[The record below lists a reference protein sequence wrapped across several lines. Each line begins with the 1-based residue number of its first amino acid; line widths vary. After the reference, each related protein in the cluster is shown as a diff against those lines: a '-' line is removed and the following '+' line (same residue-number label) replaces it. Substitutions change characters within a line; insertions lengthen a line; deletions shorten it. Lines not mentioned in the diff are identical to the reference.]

1 MKTPSGMLSRTSKR
15 SNQSPISLETQSME
29 HGSSSPEQT
38 AKTVFWIIVFGAAAF
53 VAGVL
58 ILIR

>member
-1 MKTPSGMLSRTSKR
+1 MNHAETSPD
-15 SNQSPISLETQSME
+15 QV
-29 HGSSSPEQT
+29 
-38 AKTVFWIIVFGAAAF
+38 AKIVFWFITLSTAAF

>member
-1 MKTPSGMLSRTSKR
+1 
-15 SNQSPISLETQSME
+15 ME
-29 HGSSSPEQT
+29 HGSSSSEQT

-58 ILIR
+58 LLIR

>member
-1 MKTPSGMLSRTSKR
+1 MTEEKHPMDHAE
-15 SNQSPISLETQSME
+15 NSPDQV
-29 HGSSSPEQT
+29 
-38 AKTVFWIIVFGAAAF
+38 AKTVFWAIALSTAAF

>member
-1 MKTPSGMLSRTSKR
+1 MTEDRHSTE
-15 SNQSPISLETQSME
+15 QAET
-29 HGSSSPEQT
+29 SPEQV
-38 AKTVFWIIVFGAAAF
+38 AKTVFWTIALSTLAF

>member
-1 MKTPSGMLSRTSKR
+1 MG
-15 SNQSPISLETQSME
+15 N
-29 HGSSSPEQT
+29 GSSSPEQT
-38 AKTVFWIIVFGAAAF
+38 AKTVFWIILFGAAAF

>member
-1 MKTPSGMLSRTSKR
+1 MTEEKYSMDHAEM
-15 SNQSPISLETQSME
+15 SPDQV
-29 HGSSSPEQT
+29 
-38 AKTVFWIIVFGAAAF
+38 ARTVFWTIVLSTLAF